1 MRAIWPPRT
10 LANST
15 KISAFYGVFLGAD
28 TMRGCDFA
36 GRIGWWL
43 VTSEAII
50 LSRFYSR
57 EVSIEALWSNK
68 GPL

>member
-1 MRAIWPPRT
+1 
-10 LANST
+10 
-15 KISAFYGVFLGAD
+15 
-28 TMRGCDFA
+28 MRGCDFA

-50 LSRFYSR
+50 LSTFYSR
-57 EVSIEALWSNK
+57 EVSIEGLLSNN